1 MKLTVFQPLNDD
13 GTYGPSWSW
22 NARNSGKIVTSAHGY
37 NSTSIA
43 VTAVLN
49 HAGQWY
55 KLMHFGDKMP
65 AALRDRVRARVS
77 IVRRK

>member
-1 MKLTVFQPLNDD
+1 MKLTVFQPLNND

-43 VTAVLN
+43 VAAVLN

-55 KLMHFGDKMP
+55 KLMYGTKMP
-65 AALRDRVRARVS
+65 AAERTRVRARIN
-77 IVRRK
+77 IVRHK